1 MPASIENRINTLR
14 DEIRKHEY
22 LYYIT
27 AQPEI
32 DDQQFDELMHE
43 LESLEEQHPE
53 LAAPDSPTQRVGG
66 EPLEGFETV
75 PHRTPMLSINN
86 TYSEGE
92 LRDYHNRV
100 IKGLENDSVQ
110 YVVQP
115 KVDGVAIS
123 LLYHDG
129 VLQRAVTRG
138 DGQHGDDVS
147 QNVRTIKSLPLKL
160 QGDNIPEYLDVRG
173 EIYLPSQ
180 AFLKMNQEREEAGDA
195 PFANP
200 RNATAGSLKLLDPKQ
215 VARRPLD
222 LFIHTIGEWQG
233 ATFDTDFELLS
244 NLKNWGFRLVPGCS
258 LEDSIDKVIEQAEIW
273 DQKRHELDFEV
284 DGLVIKVNHFAQR
297 EQLGSTSKSPRWVI
311 AYKFAAEEAETTLLD
326 IDLGV
331 GRTGAVTPRSIL
343 EPVLLAG
350 TTIRHATLH
359 NFEEITRKDIRIGD
373 RVVIQKGGEIIPKVV
388 RVLVEERD
396 GTQVE
401 YKPDMIC
408 PSCGGDIIR
417 EGDEVAYRCINLSCP
432 DQLKRRIEHFVQ
444 RNAMDIDGV
453 GEMLIDALVELGHVK
468 SLSDLYHLESEQLAE
483 MERMGEKSA
492 QNVLDGLEKSKE
504 RSADRLL
511 FAIGI
516 RHVGNHLASVLMEG
530 RESIWDLGKLSI
542 EELNE
547 IHEVGP
553 TVAETVYDFFHA
565 ERNITELKRLE
576 DTGLPFTQKIEPK
589 SDEQETP
596 FSGKTVVLTGTLSK
610 YTRTEAAELI
620 KQGGGRVTNS
630 VSKNTDYVLAGE
642 KSGSKLAKAEK
653 LGVTIL
659 TEEEFVDLSSKNKPS
674 QKEDTLF

>member
-1 MPASIENRINTLR
+1 MTESIKKRIAQLR
-14 DEIRKHEY
+14 DEIRRHEY
-22 LYYIT
+22 SYYVL

-32 DDQQFDELMHE
+32 DDQQFDQMMHE
-43 LESLEEQHPE
+43 LESLEAQHPK
-53 LAAPDSPTQRVGG
+53 LATPDSPTRRVGG
-66 EPLEGFETV
+66 QPLEGFETV
-75 PHRTPMLSINN
+75 PHRTPMLSISN

-92 LRDYHNRV
+92 LRDFHNRV
-100 IKGLENDSVQ
+100 IKGLGSESVQ
-110 YVVQP
+110 YVLQP

-123 LLYHDG
+123 LLYHNG
-129 VLQRAVTRG
+129 VFERAVTRG
-138 DGQHGDDVS
+138 DGQRGDDVS
-147 QNVRTIKSLPLKL
+147 QNVRTIKSLPMKL
-160 QGDNIPEYLDVRG
+160 RGDDSPEYLDVRG
-173 EIYLPSQ
+173 EIYMPNDS
-180 AFLKMNQEREEAGDA
+180 FLKMNQDREEAGEA

-222 LFIHTIGEWQG
+222 LFIHTICEWQG
-233 ATFDTDFELLS
+233 AAFETDFEILEK
-244 NLKNWGFRLVPGCS
+244 LKDWGFRLVPGCS
-258 LEDSIDKVIEQAEIW
+258 LEDSIDKVIEQTYQW
-273 DQKRHELDFEV
+273 DQKRHELNFEV

-297 EQLGSTSKSPRWVI
+297 ETLGSTTKSPRWVI
-311 AYKFAAEEAETTLLD
+311 AYKFAAEEAETTLLN

-331 GRTGAVTPRSIL
+331 GRTGAVTPRAIL

-388 RVLVEERD
+388 RVLIEERD

-401 YKPDMIC
+401 YKPEMIC
-408 PSCGGDIIR
+408 PSCGGEVIR

-444 RNAMDIDGV
+444 RNAMDIDGI

-468 SLSDLYHLESEQLAE
+468 SLSDLYHLESEQLAK

-492 QNVLDGLEKSKE
+492 RNVLDGLEKSKE

-530 RESIWDLGKLSI
+530 RESIWDLSKLSI
-542 EELNE
+542 EELNN

-565 ERNITELKRLE
+565 ERNIEELKRLE
-576 DTGLPFTQKIEPK
+576 ETGLPFTQKIEPK
-589 SDEQETP
+589 SDAQDTP
-596 FSGKTVVLTGTLSK
+596 FSGKTFVLTGTLSK

-620 KQGGGRVTNS
+620 QQGGGRVTNS
-630 VSKNTDYVLAGE
+630 VSKNTDYVLAGD
-642 KSGSKLAKAEK
+642 KAGSKLAKAEK

-659 TEEEFVDLSSKNKPS
+659 TEEGFESLVGGNPLP
-674 QKEDTLF
+674 QEADTLF